1 MAAAMIAVK
10 ALSSIGFGPA
20 AKLILESV
28 LEEECTGNG
37 ALACLAK
44 YEKNGESARGEGE
57 EEMGGRRWEGER
69 RANRI

>member
-1 MAAAMIAVK
+1 MKAGVAAALIAVK
-10 ALSSIGFGPA
+10 ALFSLGYAPA

-44 YEKNGESARGEGE
+44 
-57 EEMGGRRWEGER
+57 
-69 RANRI
+69 

>member
-1 MAAAMIAVK
+1 MKAGVAAAVVAVK
-10 ALSSIGFGPA
+10 ALLSLGVTPA

-44 YEKNGESARGEGE
+44 YEFSLIFVNTV
-57 EEMGGRRWEGER
+57 
-69 RANRI
+69 IY